1 MKKALD
7 IIDNFDN
14 WYWKLVE
21 DSLLFHTICFPVYL
35 LAFFALHIILL
46 PLMILEI
53 ITNLITEDPPKKTLI
68 PLGVA
73 LLTLWLT
80 PAGMFNFQSQ
90 GNGTLGAASEI
101 QIIEGS
107 YLLPQAPPFLIH
119 GRTFTSLSGIDDT
132 LYRIIECESGWRW
145 WVKNKRSS
153 AFGLCQMIKSTRE
166 MVEKNIGKIDWQN
179 PEEQLR
185 ACRWLYETQG
195 VKHWQES
202 RKCWAQ

>member
-1 MKKALD
+1 M
-7 IIDNFDN
+7 
-14 WYWKLVE
+14 
-21 DSLLFHTICFPVYL
+21 
-35 LAFFALHIILL
+35 
-46 PLMILEI
+46 
-53 ITNLITEDPPKKTLI
+53 TEDPPLKYLI
-68 PLGVA
+68 SLGVA
-73 LLTLWLT
+73 LLAVWLVSV
-80 PAGMFNFQSQ
+80 GMVDSSRQ
-90 GNGTLGAASEI
+90 GNGSLGGISEI

-119 GRTFTSLSGIDDT
+119 GRTFTSLSEIDDT

-195 VKHWQES
+195 VKHWQSS
-202 RKCWAQ
+202 RSCWEK